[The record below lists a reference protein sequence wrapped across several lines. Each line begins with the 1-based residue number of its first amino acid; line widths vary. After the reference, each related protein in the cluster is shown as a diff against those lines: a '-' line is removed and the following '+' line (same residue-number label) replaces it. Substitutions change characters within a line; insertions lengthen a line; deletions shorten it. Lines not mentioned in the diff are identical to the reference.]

1 MGVSLHSLLATI
13 AQKNQIVAEHFP
25 RRCNEAL
32 KISKFRGSSTC
43 PTSVRL
49 VACYTWLHLHPLDNG
64 MLHNLGVSQPRVNQP
79 LDSLRRIATKNN
91 KNNGGI
97 NKRNVASGTRSA
109 DRC

>member
-1 MGVSLHSLLATI
+1 
-13 AQKNQIVAEHFP
+13 
-25 RRCNEAL
+25 
-32 KISKFRGSSTC
+32 
-43 PTSVRL
+43 
-49 VACYTWLHLHPLDNG
+49 

-79 LDSLRRIATKNN
+79 LDSLRRIAIKNN